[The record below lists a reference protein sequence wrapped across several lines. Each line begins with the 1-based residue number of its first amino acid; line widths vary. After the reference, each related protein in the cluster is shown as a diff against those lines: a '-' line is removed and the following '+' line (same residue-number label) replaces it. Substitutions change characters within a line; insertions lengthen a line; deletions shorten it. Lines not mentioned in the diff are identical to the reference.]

1 MNIVTILGVVGIV
14 IVCAIPFIINR
25 RKNKKAEAAFAK
37 TLFQFAEKH
46 GHKILSHELSSN
58 IAIGISE
65 TDTLFF
71 IKQHNAADDKQQL
84 IDTMQVNGCRLVKST
99 HSGIDG
105 TSTISKVELV
115 FDSGRN
121 KPNIRL
127 MFYDIENDGFVLNG
141 QLQMAEKWLENVNA
155 VIKKKTISHKNM

>member
-25 RKNKKAEAAFAK
+25 RKNKKAEAAFANA
-37 TLFQFAEKH
+37 LFQFAAKH
-46 GHKILSHELSSN
+46 GHKIESHELLPS

-65 TDTLFF
+65 THTLFF
-71 IKQHNAADDKQQL
+71 IKQHNAADDQQL
-84 IDTMQVNGCRLVKST
+84 VIDTMQLNGCRIVKST
-99 HSGIDG
+99 HGGIDG

-121 KPNIRL
+121 TPNVRL
-127 MFYDIENDGFVLNG
+127 VFYDLENDGFVLNG

-155 VIKKKTISHKNM
+155 VIKKKTISHKAM